1 MVQGITYHNDDNESE
16 PASTPFITDFAQSC
30 NNAFTTQWP
39 HLSGALAGTAK
50 DYYGLD
56 QKWDIGLAGLSA
68 SYFNA
73 PASASGSELAE
84 EAFGQGELTASP
96 LAMASVAAT
105 VDTGTFE
112 QPILLPGT
120 KQVTATAL
128 PASTDAQLK
137 EMMQA
142 VVTSGT
148 AAPIGFGPGVYAKT
162 GTADVQGEEQ
172 PNSWLIAFDPA
183 QDVAV
188 ACLVLNSG
196 YGAQVAGPEAKA
208 FLDKY

>member
-1 MVQGITYHNDDNESE
+1 
-16 PASTPFITDFAQSC
+16 
-30 NNAFTTQWP
+30 
-39 HLSGALAGTAK
+39 
-50 DYYGLD
+50 
-56 QKWDIGLAGLSA
+56 
-68 SYFNA
+68 
-73 PASASGSELAE
+73 
-84 EAFGQGELTASP
+84 
-96 LAMASVAAT
+96 
-105 VDTGTFE
+105 VDTATFE

-172 PNSWLIAFDPA
+172 PNSWLIAFEPS
-183 QDVAV
+183 QDIAV
-188 ACLVLNSG
+188 ADLVLNAG
-196 YGAQVAGPEAKA
+196 YGAQVAGPEVKS
-208 FLDKY
+208 FLGKY